1 MRLDGVFMNSALV
14 DLVRLI
20 AKVVIDEMTAELR
33 EGLKSINHPA
43 EEKIIHQLGLIKLN
57 KEANHE

>member
-1 MRLDGVFMNSALV
+1 MNSALV

>member
-20 AKVVIDEMTAELR
+20 AKVVIDEMTAELH
-33 EGLKSINHPA
+33 EGLKSIDHP

-57 KEANHE
+57 KEVNHE